1 LIGFSLTPGQTE
13 LAAEVKDIADRH
25 IIPRALEM
33 DRRGDDSFDWSLVEL
48 LAAHNLLAPHIPAEY
63 GGRGL
68 GFLDLALII
77 EEISRG
83 CAGLAAC
90 MAGELHATIPIIFG
104 GSKKQKKRFLPP
116 LVNKQPALAAFALTE
131 PKGGS
136 DVKQLT
142 TSVSNQ
148 SNETFVNGTKDYI
161 VNGAVSSFV
170 NACASSET
178 DRSRSSFRFVL
189 VPGEQVK
196 VARIRN
202 KMGIKY
208 CNTAQLHFDN
218 CRVPKEN
225 LIGTD
230 GSGYLLLSQTLDC
243 GRALIGAIEV
253 GIARAAYEMVL
264 DFAQHRTQFGRPI
277 FYHQGVSFPLVEMAT
292 LIDAARL
299 MVWRACWAIDQG
311 EDFSKASSMARY
323 YASKVAQQVTSEA
336 INITG
341 AAGYTSD
348 NLLNVYFRD
357 SKVGSIVG
365 GTDNVQKMVISSM
378 L

>member
-1 LIGFSLTPGQTE
+1 MIGFSLTPDQAN
-13 LAAEVKDIADRH
+13 LAVLAKDLVDRC
-25 IIPRALEM
+25 IVPRALEM
-33 DRRGDDSFDWSLVEL
+33 DQRGDDTFDWTLVEL
-48 LAAHNLLAPHIPAEY
+48 LAENNLLAPHIPQEY

-68 GFLDLALII
+68 GFLDLALLI
-77 EEISRG
+77 EEIGRG
-83 CAGLAAC
+83 CAGLGAC
-90 MAGELHATIPIIFG
+90 MVGEIHATIPIIFG
-104 GSKKQKKRFLPP
+104 GTKKQKKRFLPP
-116 LVNKQPALAAFALTE
+116 LVGKQPALAAFALTE

-148 SNETFVNGTKDYI
+148 AGEIYVNGTKDYI
-161 VNGAVSSFV
+161 VNGSVSSFITT
-170 NACASSET
+170 CASSET
-178 DRSRSSFRFVL
+178 DKSRSSFRFVM
-189 VPGEQVK
+189 VPGDQVK
-196 VARIRN
+196 VARTRN

-208 CNTAQLHFDN
+208 CNTSQLAFDN
-218 CRVPKEN
+218 CRVPKDN
-225 LIGTD
+225 VIGGD

-243 GRALIGAIEV
+243 GRALIGAIQV

-264 DFAQHRTQFGRPI
+264 DFAQHRTQFERPI

-311 EDFSKASSMARY
+311 EDFTKASSMARY
-323 YASKVAQQVTSEA
+323 YASKVAQQITSEA

-341 AAGYTSD
+341 ALGYTSD

>member
-1 LIGFSLTPGQTE
+1 LIGFSLTPTQLE
-13 LAAEVKDIADRH
+13 LAAEVKDMTDQYIT
-25 IIPRALEM
+25 PRALEM
-33 DRRGDDSFDWSLVEL
+33 DKRGDDSFDWSLADL
-48 LAAHNLLAPHIPAEY
+48 LASHNLLAPHIPEEY

-77 EEISRG
+77 EEIGRG

-90 MAGELHATIPIIFG
+90 MVGEIHATIPIISG
-104 GSKKQKKRFLPP
+104 GTKKQKKRFLP
-116 LVNKQPALAAFALTE
+116 ALTATKPTLASFALTE

-148 SNETFVNGTKDYI
+148 SGEIFVNGTKDYI
-161 VNGAVSSFV
+161 VNGAVSSFI
-170 NACASSET
+170 NACASTET

-196 VARIRN
+196 VARLRN

-243 GRALIGAIEV
+243 GRALIGAIQI

-264 DFAQHRTQFGRPI
+264 DFSQHRTQFERPI
-277 FYHQGVSFPLVEMAT
+277 FYHQGVSFPLVEMVT
-292 LIDAARL
+292 MIDAARL
-299 MVWRACWAIDQG
+299 MVWRACYQRQSVKRL
-311 EDFSKASSMARY
+311 FP
-323 YASKVAQQVTSEA
+323 
-336 INITG
+336 
-341 AAGYTSD
+341 
-348 NLLNVYFRD
+348 
-357 SKVGSIVG
+357 
-365 GTDNVQKMVISSM
+365 
-378 L
+378 